1 MATETTFT
9 LKDPQ
14 GFEIFVYKWAPA
26 PGVPVKAVVQI
37 AHGAAEHALRY
48 KRFARFLNAA
58 GYIVYANDHR
68 GHGKTAG
75 TLDKA
80 GIAGEDGWN
89 GMANDL
95 KLISDRIRAGNP
107 GLPLVFFG
115 HSMGSFLGQQYIQSW
130 GNELAAVIL
139 SGTTGSLGDNTPQ
152 LIAAMEQAIQQEGR
166 DAPSAIFG
174 MMFAGFAAPFQPV
187 KTGFEWLSRTRPKC
201 RNTWMTPGAGSCS
214 QTGWPPT
221 CSKAGRRC
229 GLRPVRPGSPP
240 ACRS

>member
-14 GFEIFVYKWAPA
+14 GFEIFVYKWAPQ

-48 KRFARFLNAA
+48 KRFALFLNAA

-68 GHGKTAG
+68 GHRKTAG

-115 HSMGSFLGQQYIQSW
+115 HSMGSLASKYVRSS
-130 GNELAAVIL
+130 GNELATVIL
-139 SGTTGSLGDNTPQ
+139 SGTTGSLGNN
-152 LIAAMEQAIQQEGR
+152 R
-166 DAPSAIFG
+166 
-174 MMFAGFAAPFQPV
+174 
-187 KTGFEWLSRTRPKC
+187 
-201 RNTWMTPGAGSCS
+201 RN
-214 QTGWPPT
+214 
-221 CSKAGRRC
+221 
-229 GLRPVRPGSPP
+229 
-240 ACRS
+240 